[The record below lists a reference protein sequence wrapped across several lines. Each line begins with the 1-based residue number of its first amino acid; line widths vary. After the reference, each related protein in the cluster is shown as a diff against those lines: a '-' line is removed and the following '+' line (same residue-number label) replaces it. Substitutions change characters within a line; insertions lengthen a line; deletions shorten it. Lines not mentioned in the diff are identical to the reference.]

1 MKRAAEPNACAV
13 TGCDVPIRRGMLMC
27 RAHWFATP
35 KPLREAITD
44 TWARR
49 REDGL
54 GPWSTNVL
62 EARKFHFQ
70 NSPAALADRITGDQA

>member
-1 MKRAAEPNACAV
+1 MKRAAHPSVCAV
-13 TGCDVPIRRGMLMC
+13 TGCDEAIIRSMLMC

-35 KPLREAITD
+35 KPLREAITE

-54 GPWSTNVL
+54 GQRSANVL
-62 EARKFHFQ
+62 EARKYHFQ
-70 NSPAALADRITGDQA
+70 NSPAALAARITGDEA